1 MSPHR
6 GTESGSDAAQAGGA
20 LLSTVYHAAL
30 ACLPRPRERRT
41 LLALGRAHEAHYESV
56 QRKRCVR
63 EREMP
68 RMMTTE
74 APDGTTGASGR
85 SRWLQMG
92 LLTAGAAAPLIAR
105 WRALRAAE
113 RAEAL
118 REQAAGRWNDAMAWA
133 AQSLPSDGI
142 QDAIQGTIQERIP
155 QAQESIRQVSAA
167 ARDALRRLPLPLA
180 SAAEPPAP
188 ITAAAHPATASRRA
202 NAALWALGVG
212 VGVVA
217 AGAIAYVV
225 LRNRMAAARDD
236 DDTLVEIPLTAAA
249 APTSA
254 PPEPGPQAQTVP
266 LAPEGPAITEG
277 APAEEP
283 GEAEP
288 LAYDEGEGEG
298 AAYVGNILT
307 RIYHP
312 AGSQRLPTPQH
323 RIYFATRAEADE
335 AGYRPDASE
344 SAPHGPDATR
354 RHD

>member
-1 MSPHR
+1 
-6 GTESGSDAAQAGGA
+6 
-20 LLSTVYHAAL
+20 
-30 ACLPRPRERRT
+30 
-41 LLALGRAHEAHYESV
+41 
-56 QRKRCVR
+56 
-63 EREMP
+63 
-68 RMMTTE
+68 MMTTE

-85 SRWLQMG
+85 GRWVQMG

-118 REQAAGRWNDAMAWA
+118 REQASGRWNDAMSWA
-133 AQSLPSDGI
+133 AQSLPPDGI
-142 QDAIQGTIQERIP
+142 QDAIQGAIQGAIHERLP

-167 ARDALRRLPLPLA
+167 ARDALRRLPLS

-188 ITAAAHPATASRRA
+188 VAAPTPVAVSSRRA

-225 LRNRMAAARDD
+225 LRNRMNAARDD
-236 DDTLVEIPLTAAA
+236 DDMLVEIPLTAAA
-249 APTSA
+249 APVT
-254 PPEPGPQAQTVP
+254 PGPRAQAQTTP
-266 LAPEGPAITEG
+266 LTPDTLAIAEDM
-277 APAEEP
+277 PVEEP
-283 GEAEP
+283 SEAEP
-288 LAYDEGEGEG
+288 LAFDPAEGAD

-307 RIYHP
+307 RVYHP
-312 AGSQRLPTPQH
+312 ADSMRLPVPQH

-344 SAPHGPDATR
+344 PAPHGSDATR
-354 RHD
+354 LRD